1 MGKEAKMK
9 HLITATILAILS
21 AWITYSI
28 ATGRCEADI
37 DAAWSAGYKECHID
51 KNLPQPDRKLP
62 AVGLKTKE
70 NG

>member
-1 MGKEAKMK
+1 MGQGAKMK
-9 HLITATILAILS
+9 YLITATISAIIS

-37 DAAWSAGYKECHID
+37 ESAWSAGYKECHID
-51 KNLPQPDRKLP
+51 RNLPQPDHKTNNPNLKRKI
-62 AVGLKTKE
+62 